1 VETSDHF
8 KNGAKPK
15 RQMSRII
22 KETIKI
28 MNENIKVRKFVFDD
42 KNTSLKLSNQEKSIF
57 LKTNS
62 IEIQILEIEADNP
75 SDLILVVKKESSSGD
90 KVEEPL
96 YLFLYRDKMLFQNN
110 KYIMR
115 LDYVI
120 DNLGVHFEIDVVSE
134 SQQPFKLSA
143 YYSIN

>member
-1 VETSDHF
+1 METSDHF

>member
-1 VETSDHF
+1 
-8 KNGAKPK
+8 
-15 RQMSRII
+15 
-22 KETIKI
+22 